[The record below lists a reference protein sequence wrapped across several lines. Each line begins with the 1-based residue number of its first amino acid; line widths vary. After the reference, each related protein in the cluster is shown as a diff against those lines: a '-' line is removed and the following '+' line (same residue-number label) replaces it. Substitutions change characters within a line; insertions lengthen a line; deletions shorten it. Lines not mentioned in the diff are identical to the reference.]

1 MAGATA
7 TLRINEVS
15 STGGGADYV
24 EFINPGPTAVNV
36 GDWYFSDSQPGTMD
50 HTFYFPPNT
59 ILQPGQIVV
68 VSQGIMSSEFEFSLD
83 DADSIIVSND
93 DGFEVERHSWTGG
106 VNSSGRCPNGTG
118 AFRTMTPTK
127 GQPNACSADGGT
139 D

>member
-15 STGGGADYV
+15 STGPGADYV

-36 GDWYFSDSQPGTMD
+36 TGWYFSDSQPGTSN
-50 HTFYFPPNT
+50 HTFYIIPTT
-59 ILQPGQIVV
+59 ILQPGQIIV
-68 VSQGIMSSEFEFSLD
+68 VSQGDLSSEFPFELGD
-83 DADSIIVSND
+83 TDSIIVSNE
-93 DGFEVERHSWTGG
+93 DGFEVERVSWTSA
-106 VNSSGRCPNGTG
+106 VTSLSRCPDGTG
-118 AFRTMTPTK
+118 GFRATTGTK